1 MNRWRYW
8 PQLCPLHALLQ
19 LGQQEESP
27 SQVLWRNNQPD
38 LSLKRIGRSPQNTT
52 KEETEPFSFSWRTTS
67 QSEQWSYLH
76 LPRSLVCF
84 LLWTVNKL
92 LSESGQGCIYKRI
105 IYRVTIYNPDLWECG
120 GFFDKRY
127 NSPIYRR
134 WMHSL
139 GTRSEGIFGV
149 KRYNSPI
156 YRDLL
161 HSLGTRSEDNF
172 LKVFNTSL

>member
-1 MNRWRYW
+1 MLCYNSGNRKRAQAKYCGGTTNLTFHWKEQGDRHKIPQKRRLNLSAFFEGQPHNLSSGHICICLDLLFAFCFGLQINYYLNQGRAAFIKELFSRW
-8 PQLCPLHALLQ
+8 P
-19 LGQQEESP
+19 
-27 SQVLWRNNQPD
+27 
-38 LSLKRIGRSPQNTT
+38 
-52 KEETEPFSFSWRTTS
+52 F
-67 QSEQWSYLH
+67 
-76 LPRSLVCF
+76 
-84 LLWTVNKL
+84 
-92 LSESGQGCIYKRI
+92 
-105 IYRVTIYNPDLWECG
+105 TILICG

-161 HSLGTRSEDNF
+161 HSLGRQF
-172 LKVFNTSL
+172 FKGFQH

>member
-105 IYRVTIYNPDLWECG
+105 IFPVTIYNPDLWGLQLIKGIIRQYIGADC
-120 GFFDKRY
+120 
-127 NSPIYRR
+127 
-134 WMHSL
+134 
-139 GTRSEGIFGV
+139 TRSALARKEFLVSKGIIRQYIGTCC
-149 KRYNSPI
+149 
-156 YRDLL
+156 
-161 HSLGTRSEDNF
+161 TRSEDNF
-172 LKVFNTSL
+172 LKVFNTSKIAHWV

>member
-105 IYRVTIYNPDLWECG
+105 IFPVTIYNLDLWMG
-120 GFFDKRY
+120 A
-127 NSPIYRR
+127 
-134 WMHSL
+134 SL
-139 GTRSEGIFGV
+139 IKGIIRQYIGADCTRSALARKEFLVSKGIIRQYIGTCC
-149 KRYNSPI
+149 
-156 YRDLL
+156 
-161 HSLGTRSEDNF
+161 TRSALARKTIF
-172 LKVFNTSL
+172 

>member
-27 SQVLWRNNQPD
+27 SQVLWRTNQPD
-38 LSLKRIGRSPQNTT
+38 LSLKRIIGRSPQNTT

-92 LSESGQGCIYKRI
+92 LSESGQGCIFFKKNYLPGDHLQSWSVGASLIKGI
-105 IYRVTIYNPDLWECG
+105 IRQYIGAEC
-120 GFFDKRY
+120 
-127 NSPIYRR
+127 
-134 WMHSL
+134 
-139 GTRSEGIFGV
+139 TRSALARKEFFVSKGIIRQYIGTCC
-149 KRYNSPI
+149 
-156 YRDLL
+156 
-161 HSLGTRSEDNF
+161 TRSALARKTIF
-172 LKVFNTSL
+172 

>member
-8 PQLCPLHALLQ
+8 LQLCPLHALLQ
-19 LGQQEESP
+19 FGQQEESP

-38 LSLKRIGRSPQNTT
+38 LSWKRIGRSPQNTT
-52 KEETEPFSFSWRTTS
+52 KEETEHFSFSWRTTS
-67 QSEQWSYLH
+67 QSEQWNQGRDAFIKELFSRW
-76 LPRSLVCF
+76 PF
-84 LLWTVNKL
+84 TILL
-92 LSESGQGCIYKRI
+92 
-105 IYRVTIYNPDLWECG
+105 CG

-127 NSPIYRR
+127 NSPIYWR
-134 WMHSL
+134 WLHSL

-161 HSLGTRSEDNF
+161 HSLGTRSEDIF
-172 LKVFNTSL
+172 LKVFNTS

>member
-1 MNRWRYW
+1 MSVNIKLNEQVEILTAAMSIACSATTRATGREPKPSIVEEQPTWPFIDRQKIPQKRRLNLSAFLEGHPYNLSSGHICICLDLLFAFCFGLWINYYLNQGRAAFIKELFTRW
-8 PQLCPLHALLQ
+8 
-19 LGQQEESP
+19 
-27 SQVLWRNNQPD
+27 
-38 LSLKRIGRSPQNTT
+38 
-52 KEETEPFSFSWRTTS
+52 PF
-67 QSEQWSYLH
+67 
-76 LPRSLVCF
+76 
-84 LLWTVNKL
+84 
-92 LSESGQGCIYKRI
+92 
-105 IYRVTIYNPDLWECG
+105 TILICG

-134 WMHSL
+134 WLHSL

-172 LKVFNTSL
+172 LKVFNTS

>member
-1 MNRWRYW
+1 MNRWKYW

-27 SQVLWRNNQPD
+27 SQALWRNNQPD

-92 LSESGQGCIYKRI
+92 LSESGQGCIYKKLFTLWPF
-105 IYRVTIYNPDLWECG
+105 TILICG

-134 WMHSL
+134 W
-139 GTRSEGIFGV
+139 
-149 KRYNSPI
+149 
-156 YRDLL
+156 L
-161 HSLGTRSEDNF
+161 HSLGRNF
-172 LKVFNTSL
+172 WCQKV